1 MHLRHNKECKDLYS
15 EAEILNLKREMK
27 SIRNKEYRKKPENKI
42 AQQKANKKYKEKPE
56 NKIAQQKANK
66 KYKENPENKI
76 AEQKYNKA
84 YNEKIEIKRKRKEY
98 NIKNNKVYYGS
109 NYKKILSKKRAKT
122 FAKYFLKHFE
132 RELKDSELRFG
143 HDWHECEKEGRDYC
157 TDFHTEE
164 CPCIYCCPSYPRHR
178 HRVDSCLYQPF

>member
-56 NKIAQQKANK
+56 NKIAQQKANN

-76 AEQKYNKA
+76 AE
-84 YNEKIEIKRKRKEY
+84 
-98 NIKNNKVYYGS
+98 
-109 NYKKILSKKRAKT
+109 
-122 FAKYFLKHFE
+122 
-132 RELKDSELRFG
+132 
-143 HDWHECEKEGRDYC
+143 
-157 TDFHTEE
+157 
-164 CPCIYCCPSYPRHR
+164 
-178 HRVDSCLYQPF
+178 